1 MALWNIYYILYLKF
15 ANKFCYSTHNL
26 SKETV
31 LRSGLNFK
39 VEIRSGWERRFLIQV
54 FFGRQ
59 PDSSLI
65 QRHNSIQGQNGESG
79 PKKLPPEPDPRKVK
93 KSGSSLKDIEVLA
106 ARLEFIK
113 RWTKVMWDMRFRI
126 SDIITLSNRNQRLL
140 LHEGHHASNSCRSK
154 LCLRNRKILRSF
166 ILDILGTLAHF
177 SSFETVP
184 LWWNFLGVGWIKRS
198 ESTFILVCCLDHL
211 DFGN

>member
-79 PKKLPPEPDPRKVK
+79 PKKFLPEPDPRKVK
-93 KSGSSLKDIEVLA
+93 KSGWSLKDIEVLA
-106 ARLEFIK
+106 ARSGLIK
-113 RWTKVMWDMRFRI
+113 QSTQI
-126 SDIITLSNRNQRLL
+126 RNPK
-140 LHEGHHASNSCRSK
+140 HEALNK
-154 LCLRNRKILRSF
+154 YKIL
-166 ILDILGTLAHF
+166 ILKC
-177 SSFETVP
+177 S
-184 LWWNFLGVGWIKRS
+184 KRNYS
-198 ESTFILVCCLDHL
+198 KKLVCCFGHS